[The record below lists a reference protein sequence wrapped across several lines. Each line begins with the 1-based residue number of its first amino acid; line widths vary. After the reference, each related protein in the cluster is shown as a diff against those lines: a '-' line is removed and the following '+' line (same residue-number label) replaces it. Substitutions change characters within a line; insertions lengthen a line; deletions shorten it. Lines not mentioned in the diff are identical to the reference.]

1 MDEVDFA
8 EASLLLIGLAGLA
21 TGIVGVLLPP
31 GRRLEVVVA
40 LIAGAGA
47 GLGTLGVI
55 GFFDIAG
62 GDLDHQPGLFFAAT
76 VIGFATVMITL
87 ALVWVR
93 RTAHPTRGDAS
104 TEVTQGDGS
113 AA

>member
-1 MDEVDFA
+1 MDEARFA
-8 EASLLLIGLAGLA
+8 EASLFLIGLAGLA

-62 GDLDHQPGLFFAAT
+62 GDLDHHPGLFFAAT
-76 VIGFATVMITL
+76 VIGFVTVMITL
-87 ALVWVR
+87 ALVWLR
-93 RTAHPTRGDAS
+93 RTAHLARGDAPAA
-104 TEVTQGDGS
+104 VTPGDGS

>member
-1 MDEVDFA
+1 MDEARFA
-8 EASLLLIGLAGLA
+8 EASLFLIGLAGLA

-55 GFFDIAG
+55 GFFDIG
-62 GDLDHQPGLFFAAT
+62 GDLDSHPGLFFAAT
-76 VIGFATVMITL
+76 VIGFVTVMITL
-87 ALVWVR
+87 ALVWLR
-93 RTAHPTRGDAS
+93 RTAHLTRGDAPA
-104 TEVTQGDGS
+104 EVAQGDGS

>member
-55 GFFDIAG
+55 GVFDIVA
-62 GDLDHQPGLFFAAT
+62 GDLDAHPGVFF
-76 VIGFATVMITL
+76 FATVMGFVTVMI
-87 ALVWVR
+87 ALVLVWLR
-93 RTAHPTRGDAS
+93 RTARITQGAAPA
-104 TEVTQGDGS
+104 EVTPGDGS